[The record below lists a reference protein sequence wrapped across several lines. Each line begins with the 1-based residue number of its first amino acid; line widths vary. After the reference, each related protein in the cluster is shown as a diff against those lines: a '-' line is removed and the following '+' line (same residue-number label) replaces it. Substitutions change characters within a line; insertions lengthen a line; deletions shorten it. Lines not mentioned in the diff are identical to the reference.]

1 MRPYENETWLI
12 TVRKTYYDRLVR
24 DAKGW
29 LKDHHMGGGIAEE
42 MVDKTFDTITLI
54 GRDPG
59 EHLRETVKRRLDR
72 AWREGRNESVPTIP
86 TPSAIA
92 DAGWSN
98 PDYAYG
104 PDYERW
110 FELVTRTYESPLKDY
125 AAARAEDLGLAVDE
139 AVTIADA
146 VLAEIKRRG
155 QDVPDDPDEKAPIY
169 WYLRGAVLNACRTE
183 ATKSGK
189 RKPLDGGEYSEA
201 DEGFAEDSQQ
211 RLATAENLLWGLADV
226 VEQRQAIVLYRL
238 RHHPNVSERTILAL
252 VREEHL
258 SRRGEKQPLHERDAA
273 QLISSFSFSGSEDNQ
288 RRRRARVR
296 EREIEQTCGLIAML
310 SDDDVCDLAKAS
322 RELLAQ
328 RLSRPPGPR
337 ANRLTPRRQ
346 EKLLQAYTTANH
358 PLGLAHGA
366 SLAGSRARL
375 WKDHFQSHVSLL
387 EVCQRDESD
396 PVETAR
402 DAIEIASSYVGPL
415 ERMLRSDS

>member
-1 MRPYENETWLI
+1 MMNSGNMRPYENETWLI

-189 RKPLDGGEYSEA
+189 RKPLDGGSTRKLTRA
-201 DEGFAEDSQQ
+201 
-211 RLATAENLLWGLADV
+211 
-226 VEQRQAIVLYRL
+226 
-238 RHHPNVSERTILAL
+238 
-252 VREEHL
+252 
-258 SRRGEKQPLHERDAA
+258 SRRTR
-273 QLISSFSFSGSEDNQ
+273 SSVW
-288 RRRRARVR
+288 R
-296 EREIEQTCGLIAML
+296 
-310 SDDDVCDLAKAS
+310 
-322 RELLAQ
+322 
-328 RLSRPPGPR
+328 
-337 ANRLTPRRQ
+337 PRRISFGGWQ
-346 EKLLQAYTTANH
+346 TLSSSAR
-358 PLGLAHGA
+358 PLFSTGLGIIPTFPSEPSWPWYAK
-366 SLAGSRARL
+366 STCRVEAR
-375 WKDHFQSHVSLL
+375 
-387 EVCQRDESD
+387 
-396 PVETAR
+396 
-402 DAIEIASSYVGPL
+402 SSPSTSGTQP
-415 ERMLRSDS
+415 S